1 MKRTNNLRKRL
12 ILFAIITLLVPVGAI
27 LFTSIFFINNSGRQA
42 REEQLTSI
50 MTNITSGIESYQDKI
65 DDAAATIADLEILQI
80 KLQVYKKYWDSI
92 SVETRKT
99 DVSLLKDELVK
110 FAVTGNFDNLS
121 IYRRTND
128 RYVSIFTLGNS
139 INLPGII
146 TDKKVGEHNG
156 KPFYSRNSDGLYLS
170 EGLYISVYK
179 EILLE
184 GEKQGLLVVEKSFD
198 HNYFTNQSIR
208 FNMDIRVLVNG
219 RELYSSLPFEMS
231 ENILPETYPSDN
243 YFAEINFESVDYNV
257 ISQNFNLQD
266 KIRGSLIISNL
277 NDRMNVNNTSAIMPL
292 LMIGLT
298 GLLIPLI
305 SFLIWSKNLI
315 NSILRLVKATD
326 EVSKGNYSHH
336 IKRKRNDEM
345 GALTNAFNNMTSSL
359 KETNDSLI
367 RSGKLAAVGQ
377 FSAGIAHEI
386 GNPMSVILN
395 HVQLMQSG
403 YLSEEENTEY
413 LNRMEDEV
421 RRVNMMILKLLN
433 FSKDENRKMLSL
445 DVNLLI
451 EDVIALF
458 MPKFK
463 RKNVRTL
470 YRNKTESAVISGNR
484 DSLKQVLYNL
494 LNNAVEAI
502 KESGGHIDIVLRE
515 NKGHVCI
522 EISDDGI
529 GMDDR
534 TIEKIFD
541 PFFSGKG
548 GSNTGLGLGL
558 SEKIIQ
564 QHQGTIDIKSE
575 LGKGSRFTLRFPIK
589 KDLKS

>member
-1 MKRTNNLRKRL
+1 MKQSINLQKRL
-12 ILFAIITLLVPVGAI
+12 ILFAVITLLVPVGAI
-27 LFTSIFFINNSGRQA
+27 IFTAISFINSSGRQA
-42 REEQLTSI
+42 REDQLTSI
-50 MTNITSGIESYQDKI
+50 MNSITTGIGSYQDKI
-65 DDAAATIADLEILQI
+65 YDAANFMADLEILQI

-92 SVETRKT
+92 SVETRIT

-110 FAVTGNFDNLS
+110 YAVTGDFDNLS

-139 INLPGII
+139 INLPGIV
-146 TDKKVGEHNG
+146 TDESIAIHKG
-156 KPFYSRNSDGLYLS
+156 KPFYSRNSEGLYLS
-170 EGLYISVYK
+170 EGLYVSIYK
-179 EILLE
+179 EIILN
-184 GEKQGLLVVEKSFD
+184 GEKEGLLVVEKNFD
-198 HNYFTNQSIR
+198 YNYFTTQSIR
-208 FNMDIRVLVNG
+208 FNTDIAVFVNG
-219 RELYSSLPFEMS
+219 RQLYSSLPFEINDNLIPGS
-231 ENILPETYPSDN
+231 YPSDN
-243 YFAEINFESVDYNV
+243 LFTEIKNESGNFYLN
-257 ISQNFNLQD
+257 SQNFMLQD
-266 KIRGSLIISNL
+266 KIRGSLIIANL
-277 NDRMNVNNTSAIMPL
+277 NNGITRDNSSLIIPL
-292 LMIGLT
+292 LMIGFA

-305 SFLIWSKNLI
+305 SFLLWNNSLI

-403 YLSEEENTEY
+403 YLTDKERTEY
-413 LNRMEDEV
+413 LDRIEDEV
-421 RRVNMMILKLLN
+421 RRVNTMILKLLN

-445 DVNLLI
+445 DVKLLI

-463 RKNVRTL
+463 RKNVL
-470 YRNKTESAVISGNR
+470 ALFSNKTQSAIISGNR

-502 KESGGHIDIVLRE
+502 KKGNGHIDIVLF
-515 NKGHVCI
+515 KQSHHVCI

-529 GMDDR
+529 GMDNQM
-534 TIEKIFD
+534 IEKIFD
-541 PFFSGKG
+541 PFFSNKG
-548 GSNTGLGLGL
+548 GNNTGLGLGL
-558 SEKIIQ
+558 SEKIIK
-564 QHQGTIDIKSE
+564 QHNGTIEIKSE
-575 LGKGSRFTLRFPIK
+575 PGKGSRFTLCFPIK
-589 KDLKS
+589 EDRES